1 LERNQTK
8 TGLNFSP
15 FNRPRF
21 AKRNLIFASALLL
34 LLSFFSSYY
43 FRQNPSIG
51 GEVKKLQNYVLR
63 QQKDFELLL
72 RDSSLMGKLVRQQ
85 ETLTEFKNIADKEYS
100 FFLYA
105 ETLSDQG
112 QLLFWNNQKVLPT
125 VNDLS
130 LTEGEFFQR
139 LSNGY
144 YVIIKRRVKLS
155 DMSNYVV
162 AYALIPVF
170 YQYEAESN
178 YLINSFAHDKSASKK
193 IALSD
198 TKTQHQVLTI
208 NRQHLFYVAQKPFSS
223 LLTSDPIT
231 LLLRI
236 AALLLLLAYLQFV
249 AEMIIKN
256 YSAVKA
262 SLFLAS
268 ALILIRLLLY
278 LFPSFFYLRQF
289 HLFDPGIYGTNWLNR
304 SLGDLLI
311 NTIFFCWVAVFVWQ
325 NMGPIKR
332 LPSFLKGNRIYI
344 AGVLALFFLILSTF
358 ELANIVRS
366 LVSDSKISF
375 SVTDFFSL
383 DIYTIVGFVVLAL
396 MSLGYYYFTRILFRF
411 IFPAF
416 EKRTVFIYFI
426 IAAVGLAYLSFQSG
440 NSQVLFHI
448 PVLLWLV
455 IYTLLVSQE
464 QFIINHFKVTMA
476 GILFWIFIFSVSLA
490 TVILKENKKK
500 EWIFRKTV
508 AEKQHE
514 LTDPSQA
521 RTLKIALVYLDN
533 DFLAANFNRFA
544 NAYTYRYLRDSI
556 INDNLFASYKNAY
569 TTKIFVFDSLNRS
582 LYNEESRSYA
592 DLNDIY
598 TMRSKPTG
606 IPDLY
611 YHETSFDNLTY
622 ITKRVIQRNGSF
634 VGTFF
639 IISTPKKYSSDGFFP
654 ELFKH
659 SGDSDIENL
668 PSYSFAI
675 YYNNLLISASNKYP
689 FRTSL
694 TSHEIP
700 KSEFERRANGDFDEL
715 WYKAS
720 NNKVVVIAKKRDSLI
735 ESITLFSYLFCAF
748 LFMVG
753 LMQLIAFLLNVFNV
767 HGNIFSS
774 LSIRS
779 QVHGTIIFISILSF
793 LIIGAATI
801 SFFISRYNRNNI
813 DKLSRT
819 SGIMVREMQKRIQDQ
834 SIFDDVLKI
843 YDSLSNAD
851 LQKLIEEV
859 SDIHDVDVNVYTL
872 QGNLRVSSR
881 PEYYNWGVLST
892 KIHPEAFYHLSRL
905 REVQYVQEESMS
917 SLSYQSMYAPVR
929 DDKGEV
935 YAYLNIPYF
944 SSQLDLNQE
953 ISNFL
958 VTIIN
963 LNAFIFLIAGVIALF
978 ITNKITR
985 SFSIIGDKMKEVRL
999 GKTNEEIEWNYKDE
1013 IGELVQQYNKMVRQL
1028 EQSAE
1033 ALAKSEREG
1042 AWREMARQVAHEI
1055 KNPLTPMKLSI
1066 QYLQKAINNNQSNV
1080 KELTS
1085 NVANTLIEQIDHLS
1099 KIAADFSRFA
1109 NIGNKNVE
1117 VLDLHQVLSSLVG
1130 LYSADPK
1137 VKLEWDKVQLPL
1149 KMKADKTHMNRLF
1162 TNLLTN
1168 AVDACANEEKCLI
1181 KIKEEANDGH
1191 VLIQVKDNGE
1201 GIPEETRSKI
1211 FVPNFTTKTSGT
1223 GLGLAMCKSIVEQAG
1238 GDIWFETET
1247 DKGTTFFVQLPLL
1260 K

>member
-1 LERNQTK
+1 M
-8 TGLNFSP
+8 
-15 FNRPRF
+15 
-21 AKRNLIFASALLL
+21 RNLLIASGLLF
-34 LLSFFSSYY
+34 LLSFLSSSY
-43 FRQNPSIG
+43 FKQNPSTG
-51 GEVKKLQNYVLR
+51 AELKKLQAYILKQQRDFNEFIADSNLMRKLV
-63 QQKDFELLL
+63 QQKE
-72 RDSSLMGKLVRQQ
+72 SLD
-85 ETLTEFKNIADKEYS
+85 EFKYAAEKEYS

-105 ETLSDQG
+105 ETLSEQG
-112 QLLFWNNQKVLPT
+112 EILFWNDQKVLPT
-125 VNDLS
+125 LNDLS
-130 LTEGEFFQR
+130 LTEGEYFQR

-144 YVIIKRRVKLS
+144 YIVIKKRLQLS
-155 DMSNYVV
+155 GMSNYVL

-170 YQYEAESN
+170 YQYDVESN
-178 YLINSFAHDKSASKK
+178 YLPSTFAHDNTAIRKISISASTTPYE
-193 IALSD
+193 IRSLGG
-198 TKTQHQVLTI
+198 
-208 NRQHLFYVAQKPFSS
+208 QHLFYITQKVHASV
-223 LLTSDPIT
+223 LVSDPIT

-236 AALLLLLAYLQFV
+236 TALLLLLGFIQFA
-249 AEMIIKN
+249 AETITKKYGAIKG
-256 YSAVKA
+256 AV
-262 SLFLAS
+262 FLIGG
-268 ALILIRLLLY
+268 LILIRLLIY
-278 LFPSFFYLRQF
+278 VFPSFFYLRQF
-289 HLFDPGIYGTNWLNR
+289 LLFDPGIYGTNWLNR

-311 NTIFFCWVAVFVWQ
+311 NTVLFCWIVVFVWY
-325 NMGPIKR
+325 NIGPIKTMPR
-332 LPSFLKGNRIYI
+332 YLKGNRLYV
-344 AGVLALFFLILSTF
+344 AGALALFFLIISTF
-358 ELANIVRS
+358 EMANVVRS
-366 LVSDSKISF
+366 LVTDSKISF
-375 SVTDFFSL
+375 NVTEFITL
-383 DIYTIVGFVVLAL
+383 DVFYTVIGFVELAL
-396 MSLGYYYFTRILFRF
+396 LSLSYYYFTRILFRF

-416 EKRTVFIYFI
+416 EGRMVYIYFI
-426 IAAVGLAYLSFQSG
+426 IGIVGLSYLSLQPG
-440 NSQVLFHI
+440 NTLVLFHI

-464 QFIINHFKVTMA
+464 QFIINHFRVTMT
-476 GILFWIFIFSVSLA
+476 GMLFWIFVFSVSLSA
-490 TVILKENKKK
+490 VILKANREK
-500 EWIFRKTV
+500 EWIFRKSV

-521 RTLKIALVYLDN
+521 KTLKIAMAYLDN
-533 DFLAANFNRFA
+533 DFLEANFDRFA
-544 NAYTYRYLRDSI
+544 SAYTHRFLRDSI
-556 INDNLFASYKNAY
+556 INGNFSAGYKNAY
-569 TTKIFVFDSLNRS
+569 TTKMYVFDSLNQG
-582 LYNEESRSYA
+582 LYNDDFRSYA
-592 DLNDIY
+592 DLNDIL

-606 IPDLY
+606 TPDLY

-622 ITKRVIQRNGSF
+622 ITRRIIERDGHLI
-634 VGTFF
+634 GTFF
-639 IISTPKKYSSDGFFP
+639 IISSPKKYSSGGFVP
-654 ELFKH
+654 ELFRH
-659 SGDSDIENL
+659 TGDADIENL
-668 PSYSFAI
+668 TSYSYAI
-675 YYNNLLISASNKYP
+675 YNKNLLVTASNKYP
-689 FRTSL
+689 FKTSL
-694 TSHEIP
+694 ATTDVP
-700 KSEFERRANGDFDEL
+700 QAEFERRANGDYDEL
-715 WYKAS
+715 WYRAS
-720 NNKVVVIAKKRDSLI
+720 RDKVIVISKKRDSLI

-753 LMQLIAFLLNVFNV
+753 LMQLIALILKAFNFQHNVFS
-767 HGNIFSS
+767 G

-801 SFFISRYNRNNI
+801 SFFISRYNRNNV

-819 SGIMVREMQKRIQDQ
+819 SGIMVREMQKRIEDQ

-843 YDSLSNAD
+843 YDSVSNLN
-851 LQKLIEEV
+851 LQKLIEDV

-881 PEYYNWGVLST
+881 PDFYNWGILST

-905 REVQYVQEESMS
+905 REVQYVQEERMG
-917 SLSYQSMYAPVR
+917 SLEYQSMYAPVR
-929 DDKGEV
+929 DSRGEV

-978 ITNKITR
+978 ITNRITR
-985 SFSIIGDKMKEVRL
+985 SFSIIGNKMKEVGL

-1013 IGELVQQYNKMVRQL
+1013 IDELVDQYNKMVRQL

-1066 QYLQKAINNNQSNV
+1066 QYLQKAINNNQPNV

-1109 NIGNKNVE
+1109 NIGNKNLE
-1117 VLDLHQVLSSLVG
+1117 VLDLHGVISSLIG
-1130 LYSADPK
+1130 LYSSNPK
-1137 VKLEWDKVQLPL
+1137 VHLKWERAPATL

-1168 AVDACANEEKCLI
+1168 AVDACVGKDTCNI
-1181 KIKEEANDGH
+1181 NIKEEVNDGQ
-1191 VLIQVKDNGE
+1191 VLIEVQDNGE

-1211 FVPNFTTKTSGT
+1211 FVPNFTTKSSGT

-1238 GDIWFETET
+1238 GYIWFETEI
-1247 DKGTTFFVQLPLL
+1247 DKGTSFFVQLPLL

>member
-1 LERNQTK
+1 
-8 TGLNFSP
+8 LNVPFLNSRRFS
-15 FNRPRF
+15 
-21 AKRNLIFASALLL
+21 KRNLIFASILLL
-34 LLSFFSSYY
+34 LLSFLSSHY
-43 FRQNPSIG
+43 FRQNPSVG
-51 GEVKKLQNYVLR
+51 SEVKKLQNYIFNE
-63 QQKDFELLL
+63 QKDFNELIK
-72 RDSSLMGKLVRQQ
+72 DSSLMRKLVQKQ
-85 ETLTEFKNIADKEYS
+85 ESLDEFKKIADKEYG

-105 ETLSDQG
+105 ETLSEQG
-112 QLLFWNNQKVLPT
+112 ELIFWNNQNVLPT
-125 VNDLS
+125 TNDLS

-144 YVIIKRRVKLS
+144 YVIIKKRVQLS
-155 DMSNYVV
+155 GMSNYVI
-162 AYALIPVF
+162 AYGLIPI
-170 YQYEAESN
+170 YSQYEVESS
-178 YLINSFAHDKSASKK
+178 YLLTRFAHDKSASKK
-193 IALSD
+193 ILLSEK
-198 TKTQHQVLTI
+198 KTPFEVHSI
-208 NRQHLFYVAQKPFSS
+208 DGQHLFYVAQKVHASI
-223 LLTSDPIT
+223 LESDPIT
-231 LLLRI
+231 FMLRVAALFLLLIYVQLVSETITTRYSAI
-236 AALLLLLAYLQFV
+236 KGALLLA
-249 AEMIIKN
+249 A
-256 YSAVKA
+256 
-262 SLFLAS
+262 
-268 ALILIRLLLY
+268 ALVLIRFIFY
-278 LFPSFFYLRQF
+278 FFPSFFYLRQF
-289 HLFDPGIYGTNWLNR
+289 ALFDPGIYSTNWLNR

-311 NTIFFCWVAVFVWQ
+311 NTLLFCWLSVFVWF
-325 NMGPIKR
+325 NIGPIKR
-332 LPSFLKGNRIYI
+332 VPSFLKGKRIYV

-358 ELANIVRS
+358 ELAHTVRS
-366 LVSDSKISF
+366 LVADSKISF

-383 DIYTIVGFVVLAL
+383 NIYSVVGFVVLAL
-396 MSLGYYYFTRILFRF
+396 LSLTYYYFTRILFRF

-416 EKRTVFIYFI
+416 QNRTVYVYFI
-426 IAAVGLAYLSFQSG
+426 IATVGLIYLSFQSG
-440 NSQVLFHI
+440 SSLIIFHI

-476 GILFWIFIFSVSLA
+476 GVLFWIFVFSVSLA
-490 TVILKENKKK
+490 TIILNENKKK
-500 EWIFRKTV
+500 EWTFRKSI

-514 LTDPSQA
+514 LTDPSQEK
-521 RTLKIALVYLDN
+521 TLKIALAYLDN
-533 DFLAANFNRFA
+533 DFLANNFDRFA
-544 NAYTYRYLRDSI
+544 NEYTQRYLRDSI
-556 INDNLFASYKNAY
+556 INDNLFLSYRNAY
-569 TTKIFVFDSLNRS
+569 STKVFVFDSLNRG
-582 LYNEESRSYA
+582 LFNDEVRSYA
-592 DLNDIY
+592 DLNDIV
-598 TMRSKPTG
+598 TIRSKPTG

-611 YHETSFDNLTY
+611 FHETSFDNLSY
-622 ITKRVIQRNGSF
+622 ITKRVIQRDGTF
-634 VGTFF
+634 IGTFF

-659 SGDSDIENL
+659 SSDSDIENL
-668 PSYSFAI
+668 PSYSYAI
-675 YYNNLLISASNKYP
+675 YNNNLLVTASNKYP

-694 TSHEIP
+694 LNEEVP
-700 KSEFERRANGDFDEL
+700 KSEFERRQNDDFDEL
-715 WYKAS
+715 WYKAN
-720 NNKVVVIAKKRDSLI
+720 NNKIVVIAKKSDSLI

-753 LMQLIAFLLNVFNV
+753 LMQLIAFIFNAFNFS
-767 HGNIFSS
+767 GNIFSR

-801 SFFISRYNRNNI
+801 SFFINRYNRNNI

-819 SGIMVREMQKRIQDQ
+819 SGIMVREMQKRIEDQ

-843 YDSLSNAD
+843 YDSVSNAN
-851 LQKLIEEV
+851 LQNLIEEV
-859 SDIHDVDVNVYTL
+859 STIHDVDVNVYTL

-881 PEYYNWGVLST
+881 PDFYNWGVLST
-892 KIHPEAFYHLSRL
+892 KIHPEAFYHLSRM
-905 REVQYVQEESMS
+905 REVQYVQEENMS
-917 SLSYQSMYAPVR
+917 SLTYQSMYAPVR
-929 DDKGEV
+929 AGKGEV

-944 SSQLDLNQE
+944 SSELDLNQE

-985 SFSIIGDKMKEVRL
+985 SFSIIGNKMKEVRL
-999 GKTNEEIEWNYKDE
+999 GKTNEEIEWNFKDE
-1013 IGELVQQYNKMVRQL
+1013 IGELVQQYNIMVRQL
-1028 EQSAE
+1028 EQSAT

-1117 VLDLHQVLSSLVG
+1117 TLDLHQVISSLIG
-1130 LYSADPK
+1130 LYSSNPK
-1137 VKLEWDKVQLPL
+1137 VNLQWKKVNSPL
-1149 KMKADKTHMNRLF
+1149 KMEADKTHMNRLF

-1168 AVDACANEEKCLI
+1168 AVDACVEKDKCNIEIGEEKNNGYI
-1181 KIKEEANDGH
+1181 
-1191 VLIQVKDNGE
+1191 LIQVRDNGE
-1201 GIPEETRSKI
+1201 GIPEETKSKI

-1247 DKGTTFFVQLPLL
+1247 GKGSTFFVQLPLL

>member
-1 LERNQTK
+1 MERNQTK
-8 TGLNFSP
+8 QGLKFLLLNSH
-15 FNRPRF
+15 RF
-21 AKRNLIFASALLL
+21 PKRNLLIASAFLLL
-34 LLSFFSSYY
+34 ASFFTSYY
-43 FRQNPSIG
+43 FNKNPSVG
-51 GEVKKLQNYVLR
+51 GEVKSLQNYILS
-63 QQKDFELLL
+63 QQRDFNEFIK
-72 RDSSLMGKLVRQQ
+72 DSSLMRKLVQQ
-85 ETLTEFKNIADKEYS
+85 GESLEEFKRIASKKYG

-105 ETLSDQG
+105 ETLSEQG
-112 QLLFWNNQKVLPT
+112 ELLFWNNQKVLPT
-125 VNDLS
+125 TNDLS
-130 LTEGEFFQR
+130 LSEGEFFQH
-139 LSNGY
+139 LSNGFY
-144 YVIIKRRVKLS
+144 LIVKKRIQLS
-155 DMSNYVV
+155 GMSNFVI
-162 AYALIPVF
+162 AYALIPIY
-170 YQYEAESN
+170 YQYEVESN
-178 YLINSFAHDKSASKK
+178 YLVNRFAHDANASNKMMFSETETSYDIKS
-193 IALSD
+193 L
-198 TKTQHQVLTI
+198 
-208 NRQHLFYVAQKPFSS
+208 NNQHLFFVKHKASGPSMASDSS
-223 LLTSDPIT
+223 T
-231 LLLRI
+231 LFLRLG
-236 AALLLLLAYLQFV
+236 ALLLLLGYIHFM
-249 AEMIIKN
+249 AEAIIKR
-256 YSAVKA
+256 YSATKGV
-262 SLFLAS
+262 LFLVITLA
-268 ALILIRLLLY
+268 AIRLLLY
-278 LFPSFFYLRQF
+278 LVPSFFYLRQF
-289 HLFDPGIYGTNWLNR
+289 PLFDPGVYSSNWINR

-311 NTIFFCWVAVFVWQ
+311 NALLFCWLAVFIWF
-325 NMGPIKR
+325 NMGPIKKI
-332 LPSFLKGNRIYI
+332 PSFLKGRRIYV

-366 LVSDSKISF
+366 MVADSKISF

-383 DIYTIVGFVVLAL
+383 DVYTIVGFVVLAL

-416 EKRTVFIYFI
+416 ENKTIFIYFI
-426 IAAVGLAYLSFQSG
+426 IAAVGLFYLSFQNA
-440 NSQVLFHI
+440 NSLVIFYI

-455 IYTLLVSQE
+455 IFTLLVSQE

-476 GILFWIFIFSVSLA
+476 GVLFWIFVFSISLSA
-490 TVILKENKKK
+490 IILKVNEEK
-500 EWIFRKTV
+500 EWAFRKTV

-514 LTDPSQA
+514 LTDPSQEK
-521 RTLKIALVYLDN
+521 TLKIALAYLDV
-533 DFLAANFNRFA
+533 DFLANNFERFA

-556 INDNLFASYKNAY
+556 INDNLFVSYKNAY
-569 TTKIFVFDSLNRS
+569 TTKIFVFDSLN
-582 LYNEESRSYA
+582 NELFNDESRSYA
-592 DLNDIY
+592 DLNDIVM
-598 TMRSKPTG
+598 MRSKSTG

-622 ITKRVIQRNGSF
+622 ITKRVIEKNGSF
-634 VGTFF
+634 IGTFF

-659 SGDSDIENL
+659 SSDADIENL
-668 PSYSFAI
+668 PAYSYAV
-675 YYNNLLISASNKYP
+675 YNNNLLISASNKYP

-694 TSHEIP
+694 IQQEIP
-700 KSEFERRANGDFDEL
+700 KAEFERRVNDDFDEL

-720 NNKVVVIAKKRDSLI
+720 NTKTVVIAKKRDTLI

-753 LMQLIAFLLNVFNV
+753 LLQLIVLVINTFNFRGHVF
-767 HGNIFSS
+767 SR

-801 SFFISRYNRNNI
+801 SFFITRYNRSNI

-819 SGIMVREMQKRIQDQ
+819 SGIMVREMQKRIEDQ
-834 SIFDDVLKI
+834 TIFNDVSKI
-843 YDSLSNAD
+843 YDSASNNS

-859 SDIHDVDVNVYTL
+859 SGIHDVEVNVYTL
-872 QGNLRVSSR
+872 DGTLRVSSR
-881 PEYYNWGVLST
+881 PDFYNWGILST
-892 KIHPEAFYHLSRL
+892 KIHPEAFYHLNRM
-905 REVQYVQEESMS
+905 REVQYVQEETMS
-917 SLSYQSMYAPVR
+917 SLTYQSIYAPVR
-929 DDKGEV
+929 DSKGEV

-944 SSQLDLNQE
+944 SSELDLNQE

-985 SFSIIGDKMKEVRL
+985 SFSIIGNKMKEIGL

-1013 IGELVQQYNKMVRQL
+1013 IGELVQQYNKMVKQL

-1066 QYLQKAINNNQSNV
+1066 QYLQKAIYNNQDNV
-1080 KELTS
+1080 KELTAS
-1085 NVANTLIEQIDHLS
+1085 VANTLIEQIDHLS

-1109 NIGNKNVE
+1109 NIGIKNIE
-1117 VLDLHQVLSSLVG
+1117 AFDLHPVISSLIG

-1137 VKLEWDKVQLPL
+1137 VTVEWKRLKTPL
-1149 KMKADKTHMNRLF
+1149 NMQADKTHMNRLF

-1168 AVDACANEEKCLI
+1168 AVDACIEEDECLI
-1181 KIKEEANDGH
+1181 EIKEQWNNGN

-1201 GIPEETRSKI
+1201 GIPEEMRSKI

-1238 GDIWFETET
+1238 GEIWFETET
-1247 DKGTTFFVQLPLL
+1247 GKGTTFFVELPLV

>member
-1 LERNQTK
+1 MNVSF
-8 TGLNFSP
+8 LNSRRFS
-15 FNRPRF
+15 
-21 AKRNLIFASALLL
+21 KRNLIFASGLLL
-34 LLSFFSSYY
+34 LLSLLSSYY
-43 FRQNPSIG
+43 FRQNPSVRG
-51 GEVKKLQNYVLR
+51 DVKKLQNYILN
-63 QQKDFELLL
+63 QQKDFKELTK
-72 RDSSLMGKLVRQQ
+72 DSVLMRKLVQKQ
-85 ETLTEFKNIADKEYS
+85 ESLEEFKSIANKEYG
-100 FFLYA
+100 FYLYA
-105 ETLSDQG
+105 ETLSEQG
-112 QLLFWNNQKVLPT
+112 ELIFWNNQKVLPT
-125 VNDLS
+125 TNDLS
-130 LTEGEFFQR
+130 LTEGDFFQR

-144 YVIIKRRVKLS
+144 YVIVKRKLQLS
-155 DMSNYVV
+155 GLTNHVV

-170 YQYEAESN
+170 YQYEVESSYLLN
-178 YLINSFAHDKSASKK
+178 YFAHDQSASKK
-193 IALSD
+193 ILLSEKQTPFD
-198 TKTQHQVLTI
+198 VQSQ
-208 NRQHLFYVAQKPFSS
+208 NGQHLFYIAQKVH
-223 LLTSDPIT
+223 TSILESDSVTFI
-231 LLLRI
+231 LRI
-236 AALLLLLAYLQFV
+236 AALFLLLVYVQFVSDSITKKYGAVRGVLLLA
-249 AEMIIKN
+249 A
-256 YSAVKA
+256 
-262 SLFLAS
+262 
-268 ALILIRLLLY
+268 ALILIRFIFY
-278 LFPSFFYLRQF
+278 FFPSFFYLRQF
-289 HLFDPGIYGTNWLNR
+289 VLFDPGIYSTNWLNR

-311 NTIFFCWVAVFVWQ
+311 NALLFCWLSVFVWY
-325 NMGPIKR
+325 NIGPIKR
-332 LPSFLKGNRIYI
+332 VPSFLKGKRIYV

-358 ELANIVRS
+358 ELAHIVRT
-366 LVSDSKISF
+366 LVADSKISF

-383 DIYTIVGFVVLAL
+383 TTYSVVGFVVLAL
-396 MSLGYYYFTRILFRF
+396 LSLTYYYFSRILFRF

-416 EKRTVFIYFI
+416 ENKTVYVYFI
-426 IAAVGLAYLSFQSG
+426 IATVGLIYLSFQSG
-440 NSQVLFHI
+440 SSLIIFHI

-455 IYTLLVSQE
+455 IYSLLVSQE

-476 GILFWIFIFSVSLA
+476 GVLFWIFVFSVSLA
-490 TVILKENKKK
+490 TVILSENKKK
-500 EWIFRKTV
+500 EWVFRKSI

-514 LTDPSQA
+514 LTDPSQEK
-521 RTLKIALVYLDN
+521 TLKIALAYLDN
-533 DFLAANFNRFA
+533 DFLSNNFDRFA
-544 NAYTYRYLRDSI
+544 NEYTQRYLRDSI
-556 INDNLFASYKNAY
+556 INDNIFLSYRNAY
-569 TTKIFVFDSLNRS
+569 STKVFVFDSLNRG
-582 LYNEESRSYA
+582 LFNDEARSYA
-592 DLNDIY
+592 DLNDIV
-598 TMRSKPTG
+598 TIRSKPTG

-611 YHETSFDNLTY
+611 FHETSFDNLSY
-622 ITKRVIQRNGSF
+622 ITKRVINRDGSF
-634 VGTFF
+634 IGTFF

-659 SGDSDIENL
+659 TSNSDIENL
-668 PSYSFAI
+668 PSYSYGI
-675 YYNNLLISASNKYP
+675 YNNNLLVTASNKYP
-689 FRTSL
+689 FRTYL
-694 TSHEIP
+694 LNEEVP
-700 KSEFERRANGDFDEL
+700 KSEYERRQNGDFDEL
-715 WYKAS
+715 WYKA
-720 NNKVVVIAKKRDSLI
+720 NNKKVVVIAKKGNSLI

-753 LMQLIAFLLNVFNV
+753 LMQLIVFIFNAFNFS
-767 HGNIFSS
+767 GNIFSR

-801 SFFISRYNRNNI
+801 SFFINRYNRNNI

-819 SGIMVREMQKRIQDQ
+819 SGIMVREMQKRIEDQ

-843 YDSLSNAD
+843 YDSVSNVN
-851 LQKLIEEV
+851 LQGLIEEV
-859 SDIHDVDVNVYTL
+859 STIHDVDVNVYTL

-881 PEYYNWGVLST
+881 PDFYKWGVLST
-892 KIHPEAFYHLSRL
+892 KIHPEAFYHLSRM
-905 REVQYVQEESMS
+905 REVQYVQEENMS
-917 SLSYQSMYAPVR
+917 SLTYQSMYAPVR
-929 DDKGEV
+929 AGKGEV

-985 SFSIIGDKMKEVRL
+985 SFSIIGNKMKEVRL

-1013 IGELVQQYNKMVRQL
+1013 IGELVIQYNKMVHQL

-1066 QYLQKAINNNQSNV
+1066 QYLQKAINNNQTNV

-1117 VLDLHQVLSSLVG
+1117 TLDLHQVISSLVG
-1130 LYSADPK
+1130 LYSSNPK
-1137 VKLEWDKVQLPL
+1137 VRLEWKKVNSPL
-1149 KMKADKTHMNRLF
+1149 KMRADKTHMNRLF

-1168 AVDACANEEKCLI
+1168 AVDACVDKEKCNIEIGEEKNNGFI
-1181 KIKEEANDGH
+1181 
-1191 VLIQVKDNGE
+1191 LIQVKDSGE
-1201 GIPEETRSKI
+1201 GIPEETKSKI

-1247 DKGTTFFVQLPLL
+1247 GKGSTFFVQLPLL